1 MLIIRSTIL
10 KTKKSRFIKFLFIG
24 LVNTLFGYTIFALLL
39 FLGLDY
45 RVALLIAT
53 VCGVLFN
60 FKTTGT
66 LVFKKK
72 SNRLIVRFIMV
83 YLLTYLLNIGA
94 LQIVNYLGISLLM
107 SQAILLL
114 PLALISYFLNK
125 NFVFK

>member
-1 MLIIRSTIL
+1 MDKSVIIKIKNNRLI
-10 KTKKSRFIKFLFIG
+10 RFL
-24 LVNTLFGYTIFALLL
+24 LVGGINTLFGYTIFALLL
-39 FLGLDY
+39 CSGLDY
-45 RVALLIAT
+45 RGALLIAT

-60 FKTTGT
+60 FKTTGI

-72 SNRLIVRFIMV
+72 SNRLIIRFVIF
-83 YLLTYLLNIGA
+83 YLLTYLLNIGI

-125 NFVFK
+125 RFVFK